1 MNAPT
6 FRVGEEICSE
16 TLMGRILSAHVY
28 EGTWFYVLEQVA
40 SPSDQYHV
48 EQIQEIDVVLVW
60 RNRRWT
66 GK

>member
-16 TLMGRILSAHVY
+16 VLMGKIIFARKY
-28 EGTWFYVLEQVA
+28 EGNWYYIIEQPM
-40 SPSDQYHV
+40 PSDRYSFD
-48 EQIQEIDVVLVW
+48 QIQDIDVVLVW
-60 RNRRWT
+60 RNGRWT